1 MSMDEQYFAM
11 QNFRQLLAQFND
23 SLRSSVSQL
32 EAEHDK
38 VSPYWQDSWR
48 KEYDAIWSPFEQTMK
63 QYVNSEGP
71 NYLEFLNIK
80 SEALRRY
87 LFGN

>member
-1 MSMDEQYFAM
+1 MSMDEQYYAM
-11 QNFRQLLAQFND
+11 QNFRQLLERFND
-23 SLRSSVSQL
+23 SLHSSVSTL

-38 VSPYWQDSWR
+38 VSPHWQDQWR
-48 KEYDAIWSPFEQTMK
+48 KEYDAIWTPFEERMK

-71 NYLEFLNIK
+71 NYLEFLKIK